1 MGLQRLLPQT
11 MAGLFTC
18 ACIGATLPLLVAVV
32 LAQLS
37 LNRLA
42 DRSEQL
48 IRDSV
53 DLVRLSM
60 QVREDVSGLAQGWHA
75 AESAGRVVIDAP
87 FTDRLQRIRRHLND
101 LEQLSLAGDYSE
113 ATRSLQQALNE
124 LGAAAPSPAA
134 NGATGPDPQLAVS
147 RLRED
152 AQRLIELGNAAL
164 DRASEDL
171 GRRADEARR
180 VVSISLLALLPLT
193 ALLAIGLASLVTRP
207 LRQAGRGIATM
218 GRGLYSEPVA
228 IAYPR
233 EMREL
238 GEHID
243 WLRQRL
249 GELEED
255 QDRFLRN
262 ISHEL
267 KTPLASLIQGL
278 ELLASGKMGTLNER
292 QGEVAE
298 ILGESAD
305 ELEAL
310 IGNLLA
316 YARWQSERQA
326 PEMAW
331 FDARPLVE
339 EVLAPRKLLLASHKL
354 EVRVELCAEPLYGD
368 RARLKEALDNLVSNA
383 IKHTR
388 KGTGIEI
395 WARVGRKLQILAVRD
410 FGRGV
415 PVKDQRRIFDPFIRG
430 AEIEEAGVR
439 GTGIGLTIVRE
450 TAQAHAGRVE
460 VQNANPGARFVMQWP
475 VGVAP
480 G

>member
-18 ACIGATLPLLVAVV
+18 VCLGATLPLLLAVV

-48 IRDSV
+48 IRESV
-53 DLVRLSM
+53 ELARLGV
-60 QVREDVSGLAQGWHA
+60 QVREDVIGLGQAWQRDDRL
-75 AESAGRVVIDAP
+75 ERQEAGAGFDL
-87 FTDRLQRIRRHLND
+87 RLQRVQGHLNNLQSLRLAQD
-101 LEQLSLAGDYSE
+101 LREPIHRVQQGLDALTAS
-113 ATRSLQQALNE
+113 ATGTRRD
-124 LGAAAPSPAA
+124 AAAPP
-134 NGATGPDPQLAVS
+134 LAILS
-147 RLRED
+147 TLRQD
-152 AQRLIELGNAAL
+152 AQELIERGNVAL
-164 DRASEDL
+164 DMGSEDL

-193 ALLAIGLASLVTRP
+193 VLLALGLASLVTRP

-218 GRGLYSEPVA
+218 GRGVYSEPVA

-278 ELLASGKMGTLNER
+278 DLLANGKMGPLNER
-292 QGEVAE
+292 QAEVTE
-298 ILGESAD
+298 ILGESAG
-305 ELEAL
+305 ELGAL

-316 YARWQSERQA
+316 YARWQSERET

-331 FDARPLVE
+331 FDAGPLVE
-339 EVLAPRKLLLASHKL
+339 EVIAPRKLLLASHQL
-354 EVRVELCAEPLYGD
+354 QVRLELCSEPLFGD

-383 IKHTR
+383 IKHTQ

-395 WARVGRKLQILAVRD
+395 CARVGPKLQTLAVRD

-430 AEIEEAGVR
+430 AEMEEAGVR

-460 VQNANPGARFVMQWP
+460 VQNANPGARFEMQWP
-475 VGVAP
+475 VGVAA

>member
-1 MGLQRLLPQT
+1 MALQRLLPQT
-11 MAGLFTC
+11 MAGLFTGGFLL
-18 ACIGATLPLLVAVV
+18 AAIPLLIAVA
-32 LAQLS
+32 LGQQA

-42 DRSEQL
+42 DQSGQL
-48 IRDSV
+48 VRDSV
-53 DLVRLSM
+53 ELARLSLNL
-60 QVREDVSGLAQGWHA
+60 REELSSLERSGRQFELMGEPA
-75 AESAGRVVIDAP
+75 
-87 FTDRLQRIRRHLND
+87 
-101 LEQLSLAGDYSE
+101 LAGLFELRLLQAQESLEKLE
-113 ATRSLQQALNE
+113 AL
-124 LGAAAPSPAA
+124 
-134 NGATGPDPQLAVS
+134 QLADDVRDAS
-147 RLRED
+147 GRLREGLAEVARQWRQRTKDGFGMTPVSPALGNLAAD
-152 AQRLIELGNAAL
+152 AKRLIDLGSVAL
-164 DRASEDL
+164 DEDSRALE
-171 GRRADEARR
+171 RRADEARR
-180 VVSISLLALLPLT
+180 VVRISLLALLPL
-193 ALLAIGLASLVTRP
+193 AVLLALVLASLVTRP
-207 LRQAGRGIATM
+207 LRQAGRGIATL
-218 GRGLYSEPVA
+218 GRGDYTEPVE

-238 GEHID
+238 GEHLE

-249 GELEED
+249 SELEVD

-278 ELLASGKMGTLNER
+278 DLLGSGKMGELNAR
-292 QGEVAE
+292 QSEVAE
-298 ILGESAD
+298 ILGESAG
-305 ELEAL
+305 ELGAL

-326 PEMAW
+326 PEMGW
-331 FDARPLVE
+331 FDVRPLVE
-339 EVLAPRKLLLASHKL
+339 EVLAPRKLLLASHQL
-354 EVRVELCAEPLYGD
+354 EVRLELCQEPLYGD

-395 WARVGRKLQILAVRD
+395 WARVGRKLQLLAVRD

-430 AEIEEAGVR
+430 AEIEEVGVR

-450 TAQAHAGRVE
+450 TAQAHAGRIE

-475 VGVAP
+475 VGVTAR
-480 G
+480 